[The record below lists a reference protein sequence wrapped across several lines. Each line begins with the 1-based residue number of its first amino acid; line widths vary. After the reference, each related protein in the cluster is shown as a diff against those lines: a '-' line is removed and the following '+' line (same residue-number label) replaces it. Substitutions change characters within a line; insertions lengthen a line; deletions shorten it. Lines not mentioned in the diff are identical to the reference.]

1 MIKLLEKVKGNT
13 EDCDVEDKY
22 LDIDNNNL

>member
-1 MIKLLEKVKGNT
+1 MIKLLEKVKGT
-13 EDCDVEDKY
+13 LEDCDVEDKY